1 MSNSTSVNIIPKKM
15 IKIIKKSPNTSNSP
29 VDKKPSI
36 SPEGADIPSD
46 EGNLV

>member
-1 MSNSTSVNIIPKKM
+1 MTGAASVNVIPKKM

-29 VDKKPSI
+29 VDKTSV
-36 SPEGADIPSD
+36 SPEGTDIPSD